1 MLETL
6 AVLFSITYV
15 VLAARE
21 NIWCWIA
28 AAISVALYIY
38 ICYNAKLYAETGLQI
53 FYFLMAIIGYLSWK
67 RLKSKNDNTEIKKSD
82 IIELKIKHHFFIII
96 LGVLISFF
104 LGYVLSTYT
113 DAKMPLLDSFTT
125 VFSVFA
131 TIMVVKKVLENWLYF
146 IAVDIASI
154 YLYYSRDLDQTAI
167 LFMVYTL
174 IAIFGYFNWIK
185 LIKKHD

>member
-21 NIWCWIA
+21 NIWCWLA

-38 ICYNAKLYAETGLQI
+38 ICYNAKLYAETSLQNFLFSNGNHWI
-53 FYFLMAIIGYLSWK
+53 FKLEKI
-67 RLKSKNDNTEIKKSD
+67 KSKNENTEIKKSD

-96 LGVLISFF
+96 LGVLISFV
-104 LGYVLSTYT
+104 LGYILFTYT

-125 VFSVFA
+125 VFSVLA

-167 LFMVYTL
+167 LFIIYTL

-185 LIKKHD
+185 LTKTYD

>member
-6 AVLFSITYV
+6 AVLFSIAYV
-15 VLAARE
+15 VLAVRE

-38 ICYNAKLYAETGLQI
+38 ICYNAKFYAETGLQI
-53 FYFLMAIIGYLSWK
+53 CYFLMAIIGYLSWK
-67 RLKSKNDNTEIKKSD
+67 GLKNKNTEIKNSD
-82 IIELKIKHHFFIII
+82 IVELKIKYHFFIII
-96 LGVLISFF
+96 LGVLISFVF
-104 LGYVLSTYT
+104 GYILSTYT
-113 DAKMPLLDSFTT
+113 DAKMPILDSYTT

-146 IAVDIASI
+146 IVVDIASV

-167 LFMVYTL
+167 LFMVYTV

-185 LIKKHD
+185 LTKTYD